1 LPVNRCTQQEACSLA
16 VERDLGPVGRQFHV
30 TSKWPSCGFDHQKI
44 GAAGRSDQRAAIAV
58 VDFEQSQHFHAVR
71 EIFQVDPGARS
82 GGLRKDAGD
91 PC

>member
-1 LPVNRCTQQEACSLA
+1 

-71 EIFQVDPGARS
+71 EIFQVDDLRQSRDLTWIKEFQS
-82 GGLRKDAGD
+82 GSPEITHWRKAQVRK
-91 PC
+91 